1 MVLPADIKAAL
12 LAALTDQDLRTQVR
26 ELLGIEE
33 REREIKQLKET
44 VEAQTVKI
52 KDQERR
58 LSEIE
63 QYSRKNVLNF
73 TGIPEEKDENCLQ
86 LALDLGKAMG
96 VKLDRTDIDNAHRVG
111 RPPVAPGGA
120 GVPAPRAPAVNAGA
134 DGSAGPGGSA
144 GAAATQPRPLVVK
157 CTTYVKREMV
167 WWNRKELKK
176 AKPPRSSTLPEDG
189 LRNAFVQENLTPK
202 NRQIFYEARNLKR
215 QGLLTSAWTDNC
227 VVKVRKN
234 ENGQTFKIRDLSDLE
249 KFRA

>member
-1 MVLPADIKAAL
+1 MVLAEEIKAAL

-44 VEAQTVKI
+44 VAAQNTKI
-52 KDQERR
+52 KEQEQR

-73 TGIPEEKDENCLQ
+73 TGIPEQNDENCLQ
-86 LALDLGKAMG
+86 LALDLGKVMG

-111 RPPVAPGGA
+111 RPPSAPGGT
-120 GVPAPRAPAVNAGA
+120 GVPAPRTSAAVNTGT
-134 DGSAGPGGSA
+134 GGPT
-144 GAAATQPRPLVVK
+144 GAAAAAQPRPLVVK
-157 CTTYVKREMV
+157 FTTYVKREMV
-167 WWNRKELKK
+167 WWARKELKK
-176 AKPPRSSTLPEDG
+176 AKPPRSSALPEDG

-215 QGLLTSAWTDNC
+215 QGRLVSAWTDSC
-227 VVKVRKN
+227 VVKVRKS
-234 ENGQTFKIRDLSDLE
+234 ENGQTFKIRDLADLD